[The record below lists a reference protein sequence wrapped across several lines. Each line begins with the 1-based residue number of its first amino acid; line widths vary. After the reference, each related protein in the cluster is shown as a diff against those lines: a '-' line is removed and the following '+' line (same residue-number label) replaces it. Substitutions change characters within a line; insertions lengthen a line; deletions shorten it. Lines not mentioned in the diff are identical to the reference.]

1 MQGKINTQIKHIDYL
16 NKDNI
21 IKHEGGQCKVIVS
34 GEVVFDTME
43 QAEAFDINLIKYINN
58 YKVVGSEDK

>member
-21 IKHEGGQCKVIVS
+21 IRHEGGQYKIIVS

-43 QAEAFDINLIKYINN
+43 QAKAFDTNLIKYINC
-58 YKVVGSEDK
+58 YKVAGSEDK

>member
-16 NKDNI
+16 SKDNI
-21 IKHEGGQCKVIVS
+21 IKHEDGQYKIIVS

-43 QAEAFDINLIKYINN
+43 QAKAFDTALTKYING
-58 YKVVGSEDK
+58 YKVAESEDK